1 MRKIILCVLF
11 ILALSSAAFAQNR
24 YLRGL
29 AGISVKVTVFDE
41 DKILSPAQ
49 IKSDVELELRKAGI
63 KVFDD
68 DSTFG
73 ATPSVA
79 RLYVLVNSIH
89 VTGGTY
95 ACYTSLE
102 VQERVSLERKPS
114 ERLIAGIWEQAEM
127 TTADR
132 SNDLRQA
139 RDGIT
144 EITKT
149 LANAFL
155 AANPK

>member
-1 MRKIILCVLF
+1 
-11 ILALSSAAFAQNR
+11 
-24 YLRGL
+24 LRGL

-49 IKSDVELELRKAGI
+49 IKTDVESELRKAGI
-63 KVFDD
+63 NVSDD
-68 DSTFG
+68 ASTFPVTTG
-73 ATPSVA
+73 IA
-79 RLYVLVNSIH
+79 RSYVLVNSIR

-127 TTADR
+127 ITADR
-132 SNDLRQA
+132 SDDLRRA
-139 RDGIT
+139 RDAIT
-144 EITKT
+144 AITKT
-149 LANAFL
+149 FANDFL